1 METDI
6 LELLVGSGRGD
17 FREPLELLGW
27 LPPGEM
33 AVLDF
38 LPNMPRML
46 AVRAIAIDRQV
57 QCDLGVL
64 QGFLVESSRL
74 VATRSTQLRNNRLAR
89 SSRMGKANRCRMFK
103 VTDRLVIRAYRRRA
117 PPLRSLA
124 GRSSLGSGNPWT
136 KDSGAGVCLRA
147 PVRDSWGSV
156 RWCRGSSRGVS

>member
-6 LELLVGSGRGD
+6 LELFAGIGRGD

-57 QCDLGVL
+57 QCDLGEL
-64 QGFLVESSRL
+64 QGFSGGEQQTSSNTQHTAEKQSTSSQFEEGQSESLLMLKVSD
-74 VATRSTQLRNNRLAR
+74 RLA
-89 SSRMGKANRCRMFK
+89 
-103 VTDRLVIRAYRRRA
+103 IRAYRRRA

-124 GRSSLGSGNPWT
+124 GRRLSGLWETLDKGLGSGRLPAST
-136 KDSGAGVCLRA
+136 RS
-147 PVRDSWGSV
+147 
-156 RWCRGSSRGVS
+156 